1 MSQWR
6 SRKRK
11 ARFYQ
16 QIDPDEFKFLFL
28 LGDAAATEKLAMSI
42 PANYSVAIVGKRSE
56 ETYRFN
62 DTPIVR
68 ALMAIHDH
76 YEGLDISEEERF
88 SRSASVH
95 VRISAMVE
103 WIQAAKTRDPATENL
118 VWVPD
123 DKGEPTI
130 SDAVLHAAARAEVN
144 TSGHFNFHKFLAL
157 VERLNEGQ
165 VGASDFVT

>member
-6 SRKRK
+6 SRKRQT
-11 ARFYQ
+11 RSYQ
-16 QIDPDEFKFLFL
+16 PIDPDEFKFLFL

-103 WIQAAKTRDPATENL
+103 WIEAAKTRDPATENL
-118 VWVPD
+118 VWVAD

-130 SDAVLHAAARAEVN
+130 SDAVLHAAARAEMN
-144 TSGHFNFHKFLAL
+144 TLGHFNFHKFLAL
-157 VERLNEGQ
+157 VEHLYEGH
-165 VGASDFVT
+165 VGASDFMT